1 MFEGAIT
8 TPVAGSEGGAG
19 LRRVDWHELV
29 ARLSAAREL
38 RAALALPV
46 GRASFA
52 PNSAAGLTLGL
63 DGERGVNR
71 DALACSKRHEAIRA
85 GGAAH
90 AAAGDRELQ

>member
-8 TPVAGSEGGAG
+8 SPLARGEGAAG
-19 LRRVDWHELV
+19 LRRIDWHELV

-38 RAALALPV
+38 RAAFGKPV

-52 PNSAAGLTLGL
+52 PLGEPALAGSPV
-63 DGERGVNR
+63 GERGVNR
-71 DALACSKRHEAIRA
+71 EALACGKRRDAISA

-90 AAAGDRELQ
+90 AAFGDREL